1 MRRNI
6 VLAIA
11 TVLLVASASAASAAQ
26 VPSKQARTDTT
37 QNSYRIADHQ
47 GRFQV
52 GY

>member
-1 MRRNI
+1 MRRKI

-11 TVLLVASASAASAAQ
+11 TVLLVTTAANAAPNKAS
-26 VPSKQARTDTT
+26 TNTT

-47 GRFQV
+47 ERFKV

>member
-1 MRRNI
+1 
-6 VLAIA
+6 
-11 TVLLVASASAASAAQ
+11 VAGAANAAPNKAS
-26 VPSKQARTDTT
+26 TDT

>member
-11 TVLLVASASAASAAQ
+11 TVLFAVSAANAAPNKQ
-26 VPSKQARTDTT
+26 VRTDT
-37 QNSYRIADHQ
+37 NSYQIADHQ
-47 GRFQV
+47 ARFKV

>member
-1 MRRNI
+1 MRRTI

-11 TVLLVASASAASAAQ
+11 TVLLAATAANAAPNKAS
-26 VPSKQARTDTT
+26 TNTT

-47 GRFQV
+47 ERFKV

>member
-11 TVLLVASASAASAAQ
+11 TVLLVAAASAASAA
-26 VPSKQARTDTT
+26 PNKASTDA
-37 QNSYRIADHQ
+37 QNSYRVAGHQ
-47 GRFQV
+47 DRFKV